1 MNMPTKKIQAL
12 VERFTSQ
19 LDTYKNPHYNETQTR
34 NDFINPFF
42 EALGWD
48 VSNKQGLAE
57 TCRHVIH
64 EDALKIGRATKMP
77 DYSFRVG
84 GVRKFFVEAKKPAIN
99 LFKNS
104 EPAYQVR
111 RYGWNAKL
119 SLSILTNFA
128 EFAVYDCRIKPA
140 QTDSPSIARLF
151 YIKYADYLAR
161 WDDLV
166 ALFSFDAVW
175 HGEFDKYAAT
185 QLKNKKG
192 NIEVDTAFLAEIEC
206 WREMLAR
213 QIALDNPKL
222 TQRQLNRSVQQTI
235 DRIIFLRICE
245 DRGIEDYG
253 RLLTLLNGTQ
263 VYKRL
268 FQFFRQADERYN
280 SGLFHFKAAKSRDE
294 PDSLTPSL
302 RISDKILKDIIKNIY
317 YPDSP
322 YEFSVLPADI
332 LGQIY
337 ERFLGKVIFLS
348 ADRKVQIQE
357 KPEVKKAGGVF
368 YTPSY
373 IVEAN

>member
-1 MNMPTKKIQAL
+1 MRILIQTKKAKKAQIMTEYSIANKPPINMPTKKIQIL
-12 VERFTSQ
+12 VKRFTSQ

-42 EALGWD
+42 KALGWD
-48 VSNKQGLAE
+48 VNNDLGLAE
-57 TCRHVIH
+57 TYRHVVH

-84 GVRKFFVEAKKPAIN
+84 GVRKFFVEAKKPAVN
-99 LFKNS
+99 LFKNP

-128 EFAVYDCRIKPA
+128 EFAVYDCRIKPDKSDGA
-140 QTDSPSIARLF
+140 STARLF
-151 YIKYADYLAR
+151 YIKYSDYLAR
-161 WDDLV
+161 WDELV

-192 NIEVDTAFLAEIEC
+192 NIEVDAAFLAEIER

-213 QIALDNPKL
+213 QIALDNPTL

-245 DRGIEDYG
+245 DRGIEDY
-253 RLLTLLNGTQ
+253 
-263 VYKRL
+263 
-268 FQFFRQADERYN
+268 
-280 SGLFHFKAAKSRDE
+280 
-294 PDSLTPSL
+294 
-302 RISDKILKDIIKNIY
+302 
-317 YPDSP
+317 
-322 YEFSVLPADI
+322 FS
-332 LGQIY
+332 
-337 ERFLGKVIFLS
+337 S
-348 ADRKVQIQE
+348 
-357 KPEVKKAGGVF
+357 
-368 YTPSY
+368 S
-373 IVEAN
+373 